1 MPEPTNIPLLTII
14 IPVYNR
20 ESLVE
25 RTLSSVAAQTLRQL
39 QVILVDNN
47 STDNSLQVLQQWQRA
62 NSRPDFQIE
71 VLTEKQP
78 GAAAARNCGLAAASS
93 EFVMFFD
100 SDDTMAPGHVARA
113 VEAFLQH
120 PATDIVGWNI
130 GLTLQS
136 GKRITRNFNDSDTLW
151 NCIMHGSMATQRYAM
166 RTSLANKAGKWNSD
180 IPGWNDIEFG
190 IRLLLQKP
198 VVMKLHG
205 EITVETFNHPQSITG
220 TGGFSPTPWKWE
232 QSLDEIERHM
242 PNTRTVRYVRL
253 RRAVLAGD
261 YARENAEG
269 ESDRLLQQVLASE
282 KCPFYRCLYRLVRFY
297 NARGGRGFARLMRPL
312 F

>member
-1 MPEPTNIPLLTII
+1 MPEIQPQITIV
-14 IPVYNR
+14 IPVHNR
-20 ESLVE
+20 AGIVGKTLESI
-25 RTLSSVAAQTLRQL
+25 RQQSHRPLSV
-39 QVILVDNN
+39 VLVDNN
-47 STDNSLQVLQQWQRA
+47 STDSTLSVLRQWKAEAETPDMQVTIA
-62 NSRPDFQIE
+62 
-71 VLTEKQP
+71 TETMP
-78 GAAAARNCGLAAASS
+78 GATAARNRGLSLVTTPY
-93 EFVMFFD
+93 VMFFD

-113 VEAFLQH
+113 VEAFLQY

-242 PNTRTVRYVRL
+242 PNTRTVRYVRM

-282 KCPFYRCLYRLVRFY
+282 KCPFYRCLYRLVRIY
-297 NARGGRGFARLMRPL
+297 NARGGRGIARLMRPL